1 MDVGELAL
9 QEIHKRLLIDEA
21 WTWRRP
27 RGFTWIAHR
36 LNQSTDASPVFESR
50 GIKISRIVS
59 RVTVIED
66 IGVSQT
72 AAEKLVGVRPCEEGV
87 EFLGPQLLDRVQ

>member
-9 QEIHKRLLIDEA
+9 EEIHKRLLIDEA

-36 LNQSTDASPVFESR
+36 LIQSTGGLVAQGHQPVCHPSPPR
-50 GIKISRIVS
+50 RPVS
-59 RVTVIED
+59 TTITSHNR
-66 IGVSQT
+66 
-72 AAEKLVGVRPCEEGV
+72 
-87 EFLGPQLLDRVQ
+87 